1 MTDTIFHV
9 YDKDNRV
16 IAHSLSNDS
25 LAEKVLRD
33 EIDPWN
39 HEIVEL
45 KNEKFKEASY

>member
-9 YDKDNRV
+9 YDSENRV
-16 IAHSLSNDS
+16 VAHSLSNDS
-25 LAEKVLRD
+25 LTEKVLRD

-45 KNEKFKEASY
+45 KSEKYPEASY

>member
-9 YDKDNRV
+9 YDSENRV
-16 IAHSLSNDS
+16 VAHSLSNES

-45 KNEKFKEASY
+45 KQETFKEASY